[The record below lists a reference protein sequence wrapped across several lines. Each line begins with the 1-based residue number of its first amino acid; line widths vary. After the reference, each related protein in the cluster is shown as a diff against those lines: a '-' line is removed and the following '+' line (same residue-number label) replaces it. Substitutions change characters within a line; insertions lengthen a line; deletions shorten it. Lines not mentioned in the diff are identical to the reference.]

1 MNKESINNKN
11 SVNSDLD
18 QFILNINKKNYAEA
32 NKYLGKVIETKL
44 ANKIAN
50 ASNQSLFNKNEQ

>member
-1 MNKESINNKN
+1 MNKEATTTENN
-11 SVNSDLD
+11 VNVNLD
-18 QFILNINKKNYAEA
+18 KFILNINSKNYAEA

-44 ANKIAN
+44 AERILK

>member
-1 MNKESINNKN
+1 MNKESTTIENN
-11 SVNSDLD
+11 VNSDLD

-50 ASNQSLFNKNEQ
+50 AANQSLFNSK